1 MSATEPGDRLIAA
14 LTAQRE
20 AMVQDIYQ
28 GLSREI
34 PGDAQLAA
42 KPLLEPMLSRSRDRR
57 VPTARRP
64 GRG

>member
-1 MSATEPGDRLIAA
+1 MSATEPGDRLITA